1 MSLAEPVDLPLMS
14 AGAESPDRFDWPKV
28 LASAMSPEGASGPEL
43 AWAMDRM
50 LDDDATSAQVAALVT
65 ALRTRGESPDQLR
78 ALLETMLSRARLVDS
93 SLRPEVVVDVVGTG
107 GDGSNSVNISTMAA
121 LVTAAAG
128 SPVIKHGSRAAS
140 SATGSADVLELLGVQ
155 IESSPE
161 QVARSA
167 REVGIGF
174 CFAPAFHPALRFVAP
189 TRRELKVPTVFNI
202 LGPLANPAAPEAMLV
217 GCSRLESAPTMAEV
231 LRERG
236 VRALVVRGT
245 DGLDEISTFG
255 PTQVWNATG
264 DAVVEEVIDP
274 QAWGIARAE
283 PGALLGSSALAN
295 ADVVLAVLDPDRRG
309 DLPAER
315 YQAIFD
321 SVVVNAA
328 AALVAHDVASGAIS
342 SGSVS
347 GNIHDALPRAREA
360 MESGDAWRVLQRWIG
375 FSQQSE

>member
-1 MSLAEPVDLPLMS
+1 MS
-14 AGAESPDRFDWPKV
+14 ASTASPDRFDWPTV
-28 LASAMSPEGASGPEL
+28 LASAISPAGASGPEL
-43 AWAMDRM
+43 TWAMGRM
-50 LDDDATSAQVAALVT
+50 LDDDATSAQVAALIT
-65 ALRTRGESPDQLR
+65 ALRTRGESPEQLR
-78 ALLETMLSRARLVDS
+78 ALLETMLSRAVPVDS
-93 SLRPEVVVDVVGTG
+93 SSRPEVVVDVVGTG

-128 SPVIKHGSRAAS
+128 ATVIKHGSRAAS

-155 IESSPE
+155 IEASPE

-236 VRALVVRGT
+236 VRALVVRGL

-274 QAWGIARAE
+274 QDWGIARAE
-283 PGALLGSSALAN
+283 PGALRGSSAQAN
-295 ADVVLAVLDPDRRG
+295 ADVVVAVLNPDRRS
-309 DLPAER
+309 DLSAER
-315 YQAIFD
+315 YAAIFD
-321 SVVVNAA
+321 SVAVNAA

-347 GNIHDALPRAREA
+347 HHIHDALPRARA
-360 MESGDAWRVLQRWIG
+360 ALESGDAWRILERWISL
-375 FSQQSE
+375 SQQSG